1 MSDPNKVPPH
11 AHQDGNSKNKVM
23 RRMWRNWGPCPLS
36 GGGKQ
41 GSRYGKWWRFSAE
54 NDLKLGLPPDAA
66 SPFRGHR
73 AHGHGGSDPGGA
85 KLEAT
90 PACAS
95 RRADKHSVVR
105 MHGGLSPGLPKR
117 GKSTRAAARPGV
129 GDSVPSDMSQAPKD
143 AGCPRRFREV
153 PGGAHSAEPGRA
165 TEAPGPAEAGVGAP
179 RAPARGLR
187 SAKWS
192 VSEEDGRDGR
202 TIAYSMPLNR
212 TAKHG

>member
-23 RRMWRNWGPCPLS
+23 RRMWRNWGPCLLS

-54 NDLKLGLPPDAA
+54 NELKLGLPPDTA

-73 AHGHGGSDPGGA
+73 AHGHGGSVPGGA

-129 GDSVPSDMSQAPKD
+129 GDSVP
-143 AGCPRRFREV
+143 
-153 PGGAHSAEPGRA
+153 
-165 TEAPGPAEAGVGAP
+165 
-179 RAPARGLR
+179 
-187 SAKWS
+187 
-192 VSEEDGRDGR
+192 R
-202 TIAYSMPLNR
+202 T
-212 TAKHG
+212 

>member
-1 MSDPNKVPPH
+1 
-11 AHQDGNSKNKVM
+11 
-23 RRMWRNWGPCPLS
+23 
-36 GGGKQ
+36 
-41 GSRYGKWWRFSAE
+41 
-54 NDLKLGLPPDAA
+54 
-66 SPFRGHR
+66 
-73 AHGHGGSDPGGA
+73 
-85 KLEAT
+85 
-90 PACAS
+90 
-95 RRADKHSVVR
+95 
-105 MHGGLSPGLPKR
+105 
-117 GKSTRAAARPGV
+117 
-129 GDSVPSDMSQAPKD
+129 MSQAPKA
-143 AGCPRRFREV
+143 AGHPRRFREV